1 MANRV
6 RLVLAL
12 HNHQPIGN
20 FDGVCEAAYQ
30 DSYRPFLEVLAEF
43 PEIVLS
49 LHLSGSLLDWLVVHH
64 PEYIDRVATLVDRG
78 QIEILGGPYYEPILA
93 AIPRRDRLG
102 QIVEYSARLEE
113 LFCRPVRGMW
123 VPERVWE
130 QSFVGDVTQ
139 AGIEA
144 TILDDHHFRNAGLVD
159 EELHGYYLTEDEGR
173 LLRVFPGSERL
184 RYTIPFADPSET
196 INHLRQIGE
205 RCPDA
210 VVTFGDDGEKFGT
223 WPGTREPVY
232 AGGWLRRFFEALRQ
246 HGDWLIPCRLSD
258 VIDQVPPVGKIS
270 IPDGSYR
277 EMTEWALPLPR
288 QEEYHRLITRLEGI
302 DEGAVARRFVRGGL
316 WRNFRVKY
324 PESNEMTARMLQV
337 STQLAELQ
345 HQEPNA
351 SQQAELDDARR
362 DLYRAQCNCA
372 YWHGAFGG
380 LYLPHLRNAV
390 YRHLIAAEN
399 RLERVAGRGRTWCQ
413 VDAHDYN
420 LDGRKEVRLAGD
432 RLVAYFTPARG
443 GHLYE
448 LDLRSISHNLL
459 ATLNRRPELYH
470 EAIVALAAHAGE
482 QGAVEKGTGEQGQP
496 HTETAG
502 ARSIHHQATCKQPD
516 LHRRLVYDRWPR
528 KGSVDHFLQPG
539 LTLDRFRQGEG
550 SIGDFT
556 LGAYAATIRQQSDRC
571 EVRMQ
576 RQGRVGPYT
585 CTVTKS
591 VCLKAGGSRLEFDYW
606 LDELPRGVPLHFGV
620 EFNIA
625 GLAAG
630 ASDRYFYDGLGST
643 RGTLETALELHDMPR
658 VGVVDEWLGLDV
670 ALEFSHPASVWALPI
685 ETISQSEGGYEAVFQ
700 STALVPHWEFTAPE
714 SGSVHLRLSLV
725 VDTSAAQA
733 RKLLEIPVPALAVAG
748 QES

>member
-43 PEIVLS
+43 PEIVIS
-49 LHLSGSLLDWLVVHH
+49 LHLSGSLLDWLVDHH

-78 QIEILGGPYYEPILA
+78 QIEILGGPYYEPILT

-130 QSFVGDVTQ
+130 QSLVGDVTQ

-144 TILDDHHFRNAGLVD
+144 TILDDHHFRHAGLVD
-159 EELHGYYLTEDEGR
+159 DELHGYYLTEDEGR

-196 INHLRQIGE
+196 IDHLRQIGE
-205 RCPDA
+205 RCPEA

-232 AGGWLRRFFEALRQ
+232 AGGWLRRFFEAVRQ
-246 HGDWLIPCRLSD
+246 HGDWLVPCRLSD
-258 VIDQVPPVGKIS
+258 VMDQVPPVGKIY

-288 QEEYHRLITRLEGI
+288 QEEYQRLTDRLDGNPES
-302 DEGAVARRFVRGGL
+302 AVARRFLHGGV

-324 PESNEMTARMLQV
+324 SESNEMTARMLQV
-337 STQLAELQ
+337 SAQLADLQ
-345 HQEPNA
+345 QQEPND
-351 SQQAELDDARR
+351 SQQNDLDEARR
-362 DLYRAQCNCA
+362 DLYRAQCNCT

-390 YRHLIAAEN
+390 YRHLIVAEN
-399 RLERVAGRGRTWCQ
+399 RLERVAGRARTWCQ

-432 RLVAYFTPARG
+432 RLAAYFCPSRG

-448 LDLRSISHNLL
+448 LDVRSIAHNL
-459 ATLNRRPELYH
+459 
-470 EAIVALAAHAGE
+470 
-482 QGAVEKGTGEQGQP
+482 
-496 HTETAG
+496 
-502 ARSIHHQATCKQPD
+502 
-516 LHRRLVYDRWPR
+516 
-528 KGSVDHFLQPG
+528 
-539 LTLDRFRQGEG
+539 
-550 SIGDFT
+550 
-556 LGAYAATIRQQSDRC
+556 
-571 EVRMQ
+571 
-576 RQGRVGPYT
+576 
-585 CTVTKS
+585 
-591 VCLKAGGSRLEFDYW
+591 
-606 LDELPRGVPLHFGV
+606 
-620 EFNIA
+620 
-625 GLAAG
+625 
-630 ASDRYFYDGLGST
+630 
-643 RGTLETALELHDMPR
+643 
-658 VGVVDEWLGLDV
+658 
-670 ALEFSHPASVWALPI
+670 
-685 ETISQSEGGYEAVFQ
+685 
-700 STALVPHWEFTAPE
+700 
-714 SGSVHLRLSLV
+714 
-725 VDTSAAQA
+725 
-733 RKLLEIPVPALAVAG
+733 
-748 QES
+748 

>member
-49 LHLSGSLLDWLVVHH
+49 LHLSGSLLDWLVEHH

-159 EELHGYYLTEDEGR
+159 DELHGYYLTEDEGR

-196 INHLRQIGE
+196 IDHLRQIGE

-232 AGGWLRRFFEALRQ
+232 AGGWLRRFFEAVRQ
-246 HGDWLIPCRLSD
+246 HGDWLVPCRLSD
-258 VIDQVPPVGKIS
+258 VIDQVPPLGKIY

-288 QEEYHRLITRLEGI
+288 QEEYHQLTARLEG
-302 DEGAVARRFVRGGL
+302 DAEGAVARRFLRGGV

-337 STQLAELQ
+337 SAQLADLQ
-345 HQEPNA
+345 QQEPNA
-351 SQQAELDDARR
+351 AQQAELDQARR
-362 DLYRAQCNCA
+362 DLYRAQCNCP

-399 RLERVAGRGRTWCQ
+399 RLERVAGRGRSWCQ
-413 VDAHDYN
+413 VDAHEYN

-432 RLVAYFTPARG
+432 RLAAYFSPSRG

-448 LDLRSISHNLL
+448 LDVRSIAHNLL

-470 EAIVALAAHAGE
+470 QAIVDLAAHNTGE
-482 QGAVEKGTGEQGQP
+482 QPRDEQGQP
-496 HTETAG
+496 HAETAG

-550 SIGDFT
+550 SLGDFT
-556 LGAYAATIRQQSDRC
+556 LGAYAATIRQQADRC

-606 LDELPRGVPLHFGV
+606 LDELPPGVPLHFGV
-620 EFNIA
+620 EFNMA
-625 GLAAG
+625 GLAGG
-630 ASDRYFYDGLGST
+630 ASDRYFYDARGVT
-643 RGTLETALELHDMPR
+643 RGTLETPLDLHGLQR

-670 ALEFSHPASVWALPI
+670 ALEFSHPAAVWALPI

-700 STALVPHWEFTAPE
+700 STALVPHWEFEAPD
-714 SGSVHLRLSLV
+714 SGSVHLRISLV

-733 RKLLEIPVPALAVAG
+733 RKLLEIPVPSLAVTG
-748 QES
+748 HS

>member
-30 DSYRPFLEVLAEF
+30 DSYRPFLDVLAEF
-43 PEIVLS
+43 PEIVIS
-49 LHLSGSLLDWLVVHH
+49 LHLSGCLLDWLVEHH
-64 PEYIDRVATLVDRG
+64 PEYIDRVASLVDRG

-93 AIPRRDRLG
+93 SIPRRDRLG

-113 LFCRPVRGMW
+113 LFRRPVRGMW

-144 TILDDHHFRNAGLVD
+144 TILDDHHFRSAGLVD
-159 EELHGYYLTEDEGR
+159 DELHGYYLTEDEGR

-196 INHLRQIGE
+196 IHYLRQVGE

-258 VIDQVPPVGKIS
+258 VIDQVPPVGKVY

-277 EMTEWALPLPR
+277 EMTEWSLPLPR
-288 QEEYHRLITRLEGI
+288 QEEYHRLTAGW
-302 DEGAVARRFVRGGL
+302 DAGAGGDTALARRFARGGF

-337 STQLAELQ
+337 SARLADLEQ
-345 HQEPNA
+345 QEPDA
-351 SQQAELDDARR
+351 PQQRDLDRARQE
-362 DLYRAQCNCA
+362 LYRAQCNCP

-390 YRHLIAAEN
+390 YRNLIEAET
-399 RLERVAGRGRTWCQ
+399 RLERVAGRGRSWCA
-413 VDAHDYN
+413 VDASDYN

-448 LDLRSISHNLL
+448 LDVRSIAHNLL

-470 EAIVALAAHAGE
+470 QAIVDLAAHTAAEEPAGHD
-482 QGAVEKGTGEQGQP
+482 GAAE
-496 HTETAG
+496 

-516 LHRRLVYDRWPR
+516 LHRRLIYDRWPR
-528 KGSVDHFLQPG
+528 KGCVDHFLQPG
-539 LTLDRFRQGEG
+539 LTLERFRQGEG

-556 LGAYAATIRQQSDRC
+556 LGAYAATIRQQADRC
-571 EVRMQ
+571 EVRMH
-576 RQGRVGPYT
+576 RQGNVGPYR

-591 VCLKAGGSRLEFDYW
+591 VCLRAGGSRLEFDYW

-620 EFNIA
+620 EFNLA
-625 GLAAG
+625 GMAAG
-630 ASDRYFYDGLGST
+630 ASDRYFYDSRGAT
-643 RGTLETALELHDMPR
+643 RGPLETALDLQGMDR

-670 ALEFSHPASVWALPI
+670 ALEFSHPAGVWAVPI

-700 STALVPHWEFTAPE
+700 STAIVPHWEFTAPE
-714 SGSVHLRLSLV
+714 TGSVHFRVSLV

-733 RKLLEIPVPALAVAG
+733 RKLLEIPAPALAVTG
-748 QES
+748 S

>member
-43 PEIVLS
+43 PEIVIS
-49 LHLSGSLLDWLVVHH
+49 LHLSGSLLDWLVDHH

-78 QIEILGGPYYEPILA
+78 QIEILGGPYYEPILT

-130 QSFVGDVTQ
+130 QSLVGDVTQ

-144 TILDDHHFRNAGLVD
+144 TILDDHHFRHAGLVD
-159 EELHGYYLTEDEGR
+159 DELHGYYLTEDEGR

-196 INHLRQIGE
+196 IDHLRQIGE
-205 RCPDA
+205 RCPEA

-232 AGGWLRRFFEALRQ
+232 AGGWLRRFFEEVRQ
-246 HGDWLIPCRLSD
+246 HGDWLVPCRLSD
-258 VIDQVPPVGKIS
+258 VMDQVPPVGKIY

-288 QEEYHRLITRLEGI
+288 QEEYQRLTDRLDGNPES
-302 DEGAVARRFVRGGL
+302 AVARRFLHGGV

-324 PESNEMTARMLQV
+324 SESNEMTARMLQV
-337 STQLAELQ
+337 SAQLADLQ
-345 HQEPNA
+345 QQEPND
-351 SQQAELDDARR
+351 SQQNDLDEARR
-362 DLYRAQCNCA
+362 DLYRAQCNCT

-390 YRHLIAAEN
+390 YRHLIVAEN
-399 RLERVAGRGRTWCQ
+399 RLERVAGRARTWCQ

-432 RLVAYFTPARG
+432 RLAAYFCPSRG

-448 LDLRSISHNLL
+448 LDVRSIAHNLL
-459 ATLNRRPELYH
+459 ATLNRRPEFYH
-470 EAIVALAAHAGE
+470 QAIVELAAKE
-482 QGAVEKGTGEQGQP
+482 PDEIVGAHGDA
-496 HTETAG
+496 AG

-550 SIGDFT
+550 SIGDFN
-556 LGAYAATIRQQSDRC
+556 LGAYAATIRQQTDRC

-591 VCLKAGGSRLEFDYW
+591 VCLKAGASRLEFDYW

-630 ASDRYFYDGLGST
+630 ASDRYFYDARGAT
-643 RGTLETALELHDMPR
+643 RGSLDTPLDLQSLQR

-670 ALEFSHPASVWALPI
+670 ALEFSQPAAVWALPI

-700 STALVPHWEFTAPE
+700 STALMPHWEFEAPE
-714 SGSVHLRLSLV
+714 TGSVHFRVSLV

-733 RKLLEIPVPALAVAG
+733 RKLLEIPAPSMVVTSHG
-748 QES
+748 